1 MTRDYETKARSIQCP
16 LQDYGSGLP
25 AWLDKQERSPLPG
38 QRMIWFGDVKRKK
51 VGGWKRALY
60 SATGRH
66 VIVQCE
72 IESYGIPSIPV
83 TRYQEI
89 KTRSVQCLLQ
99 DVTALVSPLSRAR
112 TERSLLMSQRTI
124 GFRDVS
130 QSKWV
135 CDRRA

>member
-1 MTRDYETKARSIQCP
+1 M
-16 LQDYGSGLP
+16 
-25 AWLDKQERSPLPG
+25 
-38 QRMIWFGDVKRKK
+38 
-51 VGGWKRALY
+51 
-60 SATGRH
+60 
-66 VIVQCE
+66 QCE